1 MEITHELSTRSDAE
15 LLRLAAAGKEQA
27 FLLLYGRLKAGIF
40 RYAFYMTSSKVN
52 AEEVTQEVF
61 ITLLKAKVP
70 VSFRSPNLTPPHTSA
85 QISSDTSW
93 AKMCERAEPR
103 DKSTGEG
110 HGFSN
115 TLTPHSFAR
124 PGAERD
130 RAQAIRWLPHCR
142 TPGVETL
149 LVNARYVLRY
159 RRRRL
164 PAGRI
169 RSASGNHWYHAL
181 HIPAL

>member
-93 AKMCERAEPR
+93 AGMCERAEPR

-110 HGFSN
+110 HWAVRFFKYAHPPLVAPGGRAGSRAGASLVA
-115 TLTPHSFAR
+115 TLPYT
-124 PGAERD
+124 
-130 RAQAIRWLPHCR
+130 
-142 TPGVETL
+142 
-149 LVNARYVLRY
+149 
-159 RRRRL
+159 RR
-164 PAGRI
+164 
-169 RSASGNHWYHAL
+169 
-181 HIPAL
+181 